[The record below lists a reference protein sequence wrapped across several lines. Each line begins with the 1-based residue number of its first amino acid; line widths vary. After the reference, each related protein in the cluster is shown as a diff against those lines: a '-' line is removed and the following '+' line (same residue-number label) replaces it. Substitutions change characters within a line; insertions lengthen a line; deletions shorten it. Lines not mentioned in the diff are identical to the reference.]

1 VPDKSKE
8 YRIAVHFS
16 RISGPLLTTGIALA
30 SYVLL
35 SRPLADVF
43 LRIGQVDERFDL
55 QAAPAVVVISLVF
68 GFYQFYRRRELSLEA
83 QDASQASR
91 DASIRADEMAR
102 LVSFGHALT
111 RFPDFDS
118 VRAAA
123 GSHIPMLLPNRRVW
137 VMTRA
142 KGQWEPLVN
151 VGETSAPDRE
161 RAARHAVGEGGL
173 QLGTPGEDVCFP
185 MVIADTP
192 VCVLGVAADPPLT
205 EHQRSVLSTCVAL
218 LAGALK
224 NAELFQEVHENS
236 LQDGLT
242 GCFNR
247 THAIESLDTELRRSR
262 RSKRP
267 FSVLMF
273 DIDTFKSI
281 NDRFGHLCGDAVL
294 AAIGTRMRAA
304 LRSSDV
310 KCRYGGDE
318 FLVILPETP
327 ITGARQ
333 VCETLRRAIEKEP
346 IAWADGIVS
355 ATASFGVT
363 EISPGEIDPLAIVAR
378 TDAALYRSKQEGRN
392 RVSET
397 QSELITA

>member
-1 VPDKSKE
+1 VQVS
-8 YRIAVHFS
+8 S
-16 RISGPLLTTGIALA
+16 ISGPLLTTGIGLA
-30 SYVLL
+30 GYVLL
-35 SRPLADVF
+35 SKPLADAFVRMGE
-43 LRIGQVDERFDL
+43 LDERFDL
-55 QAAPAVVVISLVF
+55 QAAPAVVILALVF
-68 GFYQFYRRRELSLEA
+68 GFHQYYRRREISLEA
-83 QDASQASR
+83 RDASQASR

-102 LVSFGHALT
+102 LVAFGHALT

-118 VRAAA
+118 VRSAAA
-123 GSHIPMLLPNRRVW
+123 SHVPMLLPGRRLW
-137 VMTRA
+137 VMTRS
-142 KGQWEPLVN
+142 KGQWTPLVS
-151 VGETSAPDRE
+151 VGDTPAADRD

-173 QLGTPGEDVCFP
+173 QLGSPAEDICFP

-192 VCVLGVAADPPLT
+192 ICVLGVAPEPVLS
-205 EHQRSVLSTCVAL
+205 EHQRSVLSTAVAL
-218 LAGALK
+218 LAGSLK

-247 THAIESLDTELRRSR
+247 THAIESMDGELRRTR

-267 FSVLMF
+267 FSILMF

-294 AAIGTRMRAA
+294 SAVGARMRAA
-304 LRSSDV
+304 LRSSDM

-327 ITGARQ
+327 LAGARQ
-333 VCETLRRAIEKEP
+333 VCETLRKAIENEP
-346 IAWADGIVS
+346 IAWSDGTVTV
-355 ATASFGVT
+355 TASFGVT
-363 EISPGEIDPLAIVAR
+363 EISPGGSDPLAIIAR

-392 RVSET
+392 RVT
-397 QSELITA
+397 VTELDVVPA

>member
-1 VPDKSKE
+1 M
-8 YRIAVHFS
+8 RFS

-30 SYVLL
+30 GYVLL
-35 SRPLADVF
+35 SKPLADAF
-43 LRIGQVDERFDL
+43 IRIGQLDERFDL
-55 QAAPAVVVISLVF
+55 QAAPAVVIMALVF
-68 GFYQFYRRRELSLEA
+68 GFYQFYRRRELSLEVK
-83 QDASQASR
+83 DASQASR
-91 DASIRADEMAR
+91 EASLRADEMAR

-123 GSHIPMLLPNRRVW
+123 GSHIPLLLPNRRVW

-142 KGQWEPLVN
+142 KGQWQPLVS
-151 VGETSAPDRE
+151 VGDTPAADRE

-173 QLGTPGEDVCFP
+173 QLGSPAEDVCFP

-192 VCVLGVAADPPLT
+192 ICVLGIDPEPLLS
-205 EHQRSVLSTCVAL
+205 EHQRSVLSTAVAL

-247 THAIESLDTELRRSR
+247 THAIESLDGELRRSR

-267 FSVLMF
+267 FSLLMF

-294 AAIGTRMRAA
+294 STIGTRMRAA

-333 VCETLRRAIEKEP
+333 VCETLRRSIEKEP
-346 IAWADGIVS
+346 IAWADGAVVV
-355 ATASFGVT
+355 TASFGVT
-363 EISPGEIDPLAIVAR
+363 EISPGENDPLAIVAR
-378 TDAALYRSKQEGRN
+378 TDAALYRSKQDGRN
-392 RVSET
+392 RVT
-397 QSELITA
+397 ATELDAVLA